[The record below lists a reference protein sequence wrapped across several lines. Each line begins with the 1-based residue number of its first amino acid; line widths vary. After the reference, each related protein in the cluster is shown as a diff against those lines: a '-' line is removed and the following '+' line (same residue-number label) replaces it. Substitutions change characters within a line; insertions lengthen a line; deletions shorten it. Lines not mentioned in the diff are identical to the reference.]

1 MQGKHMLSRTLDSL
15 RKALSIH
22 ALSSAL
28 FTKLPLSLSYMY
40 SILTCMCS
48 PLITKPLESESFDMC
63 VCCKLLEIC
72 HDLTNREVEYTQKVA
87 KGPLTSTLRSHCI
100 FRNLF
105 SIGQQQTHQLHMGS
119 SFTGEPP
126 VRKWATVAYYLLEAQ
141 VVLSAFSTP
150 MQSTSDVCP
159 FHGSNMKGR
168 HI

>member
-63 VCCKLLEIC
+63 VCCKLFEIC
-72 HDLTNREVEYTQKVA
+72 HDLTNREVEYTQKAA

-100 FRNLF
+100 LRNLF
-105 SIGQQQTHQLHMGS
+105 SIG
-119 SFTGEPP
+119 
-126 VRKWATVAYYLLEAQ
+126 
-141 VVLSAFSTP
+141 
-150 MQSTSDVCP
+150 
-159 FHGSNMKGR
+159 
-168 HI
+168 

>member
-72 HDLTNREVEYTQKVA
+72 HDLTNREVEYTQKAA

-105 SIGQQQTHQLHMGS
+105 SVG
-119 SFTGEPP
+119 
-126 VRKWATVAYYLLEAQ
+126 
-141 VVLSAFSTP
+141 
-150 MQSTSDVCP
+150 
-159 FHGSNMKGR
+159 
-168 HI
+168 